1 MKQSKT
7 ITLIAGIFMAP
18 SIAMA
23 AQSVAKWDFGSDGYR
38 ANMAENVSSTASISF
53 TIDGGSA
60 ESASRSSGIA
70 LLIELDESYT
80 CPLGSSLTITNDT
93 SIYNATID

>member
-1 MKQSKT
+1 
-7 ITLIAGIFMAP
+7 
-18 SIAMA
+18 MA

-38 ANMAENVSSTASISF
+38 VNMAENVSSTASISF

-60 ESASRSSGIA
+60 ESAFLSSDIA
-70 LLIELDESYT
+70 LLVELDEGYT

-93 SIYNATID
+93 SSYNATID